1 MGPNM
6 AKRVPKHI
14 IQKLER
20 MSKLM
25 GQLTDLNMEVEEWM
39 ERSGI
44 ESAFDFTHDWRYEPA
59 YEIQNRDDFIRA
71 VEAAIN

>member
-1 MGPNM
+1 M

-25 GQLTDLNMEVEEWM
+25 SQLTDLNMELEAWM
-39 ERSGI
+39 ERNGI
-44 ESAFDFTHDWRYEPA
+44 EDAFDFAYDWRYEPA